1 MTPRLIILRG
11 NSASGKTST
20 AQLLQEELGEGTML
34 VSQDV
39 VRRQM
44 LRVKDQ
50 VGSISTDLL
59 ETLVHFGMENCQ
71 YVILEGI
78 LTNRKHGDML
88 RELYQRYNPEVYVFY
103 FDISFE
109 ETLKRHRFKNVTF
122 GEDEMKRWY
131 LEKDVLSI
139 DSEKLI
145 TDEWSQEEIVASIIK
160 EVRYN

>member
-50 VGSISTDLL
+50 VRSISTDLL